1 MILEKGEHNLE
12 IIPKNVLILSF
23 EETFLFALFPIFSS
37 LLSAATSKHAKLPY
51 REGDHE
57 LF

>member
-1 MILEKGEHNLE
+1 MILEKGEHSRE

-23 EETFLFALFPIFSS
+23 EGTFLFALFPIFCS

>member
-1 MILEKGEHNLE
+1 MILEKGEHSQE
-12 IIPKNVLILSF
+12 IIPKNVLILSL